1 MQITRVCALIV
12 PILLLATL
20 SAQAQSGS
28 GGLVTTAGVHAIAL
42 GGPAGTVRVYVS
54 SDAAPGDSIAGVVVA
69 EPSGVTPQ
77 EREVN
82 LRRLGG
88 FVLEFQTQRTPVS
101 NGRYQWSIPNALR
114 TGSGQLL
121 LRDPDGQILLRSTI
135 PIDPVPVPLPRAVAQ
150 TDFEVPTE
158 GETGKT
164 AVIRGRSDRELTDH
178 TVTLGGTNAEL
189 LAKSPRQIVFRV
201 PATTVGPSPLR
212 FTAGERVINRTL
224 RALHVRLVSSSA
236 QLFRG
241 QRADLS
247 ATVSGLSG
255 ISEPVMLTI
264 VNHSSASV
272 RIDGI
277 NRPITISPGQVTP
290 GGTFA
295 VNRRITG
302 IQAGPFQ
309 ISASVGKP
317 PLSQFDAVRST
328 ASIMDTWQARTGV
341 AISAEASDLVQRS
354 VLGTRGELDEFLS
367 QQQAN
372 QGDVREVFAAILSH
386 YCFDLRDA
394 GIARSR
400 AEFRPSFGIV
410 VRPVLFQQGSQGQ
423 GSQGDAGITASLV
436 QRLSLSDM
444 VSRLTSRFTARQA
457 AGYLFVRS
465 MPRQAPI
472 SIDGQRGSEL
482 TDRRL
487 IAPVGEHDIVI
498 RTSQTCRQRVTV
510 TAFRTE
516 VVECVQ

>member
-1 MQITRVCALIV
+1 
-12 PILLLATL
+12 
-20 SAQAQSGS
+20 
-28 GGLVTTAGVHAIAL
+28 
-42 GGPAGTVRVYVS
+42 VS

-224 RALHVRLVSSSA
+224 RALHVRLVASSA

-241 QRADLS
+241 QRAELN

-277 NRPITISPGQVTP
+277 NRPITIAPGQVTR
-290 GGTFA
+290 GGTF
-295 VNRRITG
+295 VINRRITG
-302 IQAGPFQ
+302 IQAGPFR

-328 ASIMDTWQARTGV
+328 ASIMDNWQARTGV
-341 AISAEASDLVQRS
+341 AISAEANDLVQRS
-354 VLGTRGELDEFLS
+354 VSGTRGQLDEFLS

-410 VRPVLFQQGSQGQ
+410 VRPVLFQQGSQG
-423 GSQGDAGITASLV
+423 DAGITASLV
-436 QRLSLSDM
+436 QRLSLSDL

-472 SIDGQRGSEL
+472 TIDGQREGEL

-487 IAPVGEHDIVI
+487 ITPVGEHDVIV
-498 RTSQTCRQRVTV
+498 RTAQTCRQRVTV
-510 TAFRTE
+510 SAFRTE
-516 VVECVQ
+516 VVECVP

>member
-1 MQITRVCALIV
+1 MRLTRVCALIV
-12 PILLLATL
+12 PILLLAAL
-20 SAQAQSGS
+20 SVQAQSGS
-28 GGLVTTAGVHAIAL
+28 SRLVTTAGVHAIVL
-42 GGPAGTVRVYVS
+42 DGPAGAVRVYVS

-69 EPSGVTPQ
+69 EPSGTTPQ

-82 LRRLGG
+82 LQRLRG
-88 FVLEFQTQRTPVS
+88 FVLEFQNQRTPVS
-101 NGRYQWSIPNALR
+101 NGGYEWSIPNSLR

-121 LRDPDGQILLRSTI
+121 LRDPDSQILLRSTF
-135 PIDPVPVPLPRAVAQ
+135 PIDPVPVPLPRASAQ
-150 TDFEVPTE
+150 ADFEVPTE
-158 GETGKT
+158 GQTGQT
-164 AVIRGRSDRELTDH
+164 AVIRGRSDRELTEH

-201 PATTVGPSPLR
+201 PATTVGSGPIR
-212 FTAGERVINRTL
+212 FTVGERVINRTL
-224 RALHVRLVSSSA
+224 RALHVRLMASSA

-241 QRADLS
+241 QRAELN

-302 IQAGPFQ
+302 IQAGPFR

-317 PLSQFDAVRST
+317 PMSQFDAVRST
-328 ASIMDTWQARTGV
+328 ASVMDNWQARTGV
-341 AISAEASDLVQRS
+341 AISAEANDLVQRS
-354 VLGTRGELDEFLS
+354 VLGTRGQLDEFLS

-400 AEFRPSFGIV
+400 AEFRPSFE
-410 VRPVLFQQGSQGQ
+410 VRPVLFRQ

-436 QRLSLSDM
+436 QRLSLSDLM
-444 VSRLTSRFTARQA
+444 SRLTSRFTARQA

-472 SIDGQRGSEL
+472 TIDGQRGGEL

-487 IAPVGEHDIVI
+487 ITPVGEHDVVV

-510 TAFRTE
+510 SAFRTE

>member
-28 GGLVTTAGVHAIAL
+28 GGLVTTAGVHAIVL

-54 SDAAPGDSIAGVVVA
+54 SDAAPGDSIA
-69 EPSGVTPQ
+69 
-77 EREVN
+77 
-82 LRRLGG
+82 GG

-247 ATVSGLSG
+247 A
-255 ISEPVMLTI
+255 
-264 VNHSSASV
+264 
-272 RIDGI
+272 
-277 NRPITISPGQVTP
+277 
-290 GGTFA
+290 
-295 VNRRITG
+295 
-302 IQAGPFQ
+302 
-309 ISASVGKP
+309 
-317 PLSQFDAVRST
+317 
-328 ASIMDTWQARTGV
+328 
-341 AISAEASDLVQRS
+341 
-354 VLGTRGELDEFLS
+354 
-367 QQQAN
+367 
-372 QGDVREVFAAILSH
+372 
-386 YCFDLRDA
+386 
-394 GIARSR
+394 
-400 AEFRPSFGIV
+400 
-410 VRPVLFQQGSQGQ
+410 
-423 GSQGDAGITASLV
+423 
-436 QRLSLSDM
+436 
-444 VSRLTSRFTARQA
+444 
-457 AGYLFVRS
+457 
-465 MPRQAPI
+465 
-472 SIDGQRGSEL
+472 
-482 TDRRL
+482 
-487 IAPVGEHDIVI
+487 
-498 RTSQTCRQRVTV
+498 
-510 TAFRTE
+510 
-516 VVECVQ
+516 